1 MIKAVADKHLDSDT
15 IRETIFAGLEGQFTG
30 QRVLILIPDHTRT
43 VPLPELFRLTV
54 EALHNA
60 RQVDY
65 MVALGT
71 HPPLSEE
78 QLCKLVGITPQEKA
92 STYAHVG
99 LFNHEWQNPD
109 VLVEIGKL
117 TRDQVQEITGEYWHE
132 SLGGDAPIRIN
143 RLALD
148 YDHIIILGPVFPH
161 EVVGFSGGAKY
172 LFPGISGPEMINVTH
187 WLGALITILEMIGI
201 KQTPVRDMIHAAA
214 AMVPTPI
221 TLVALV
227 VDGYDLAGI
236 FIGDH
241 LEAWSAAADLS
252 SERHIVWLDEPVQ
265 SVLSAAPPMYDE
277 LWTAAKAMYKMEP
290 VIADGGE
297 VIIYAPHLDEVSF
310 VHGKYIYEIGYHVRD
325 YFLKQ
330 WDTFKHVPAGVIAHS
345 THLKGSGLFE
355 NGTEKPRINVTMAT
369 AISKEDCRTLNLG
382 YLPYGD
388 IHPENWQNSK
398 DCIYVPKAGEMLYRL
413 RK

>member
-1 MIKAVADKHLDSDT
+1 MIKAVADKHLDSGT
-15 IRETIFAGLEGQFTG
+15 IHETIFAGLEGQFMG

-43 VPLPELFRLTV
+43 LPLPQLFKITV
-54 EALHNA
+54 EALA
-60 RQVDY
+60 DAKQVDF

-78 QLCKLVGITPQEKA
+78 QLLKLVGITPQEKS
-92 STYAHVG
+92 STYSHIG
-99 LFNHEWQNPD
+99 LFNHEWRNPD
-109 VLVEIGKL
+109 VLVELGKL
-117 TRDQVQEITGEYWHE
+117 TRDQVQLTAGEYWHE

-143 RLALD
+143 KMALE

-187 WLGALITILEMIGI
+187 WLGALITIMEMIGI

-214 AMVPTPI
+214 EMVPTPS

-236 FIGDH
+236 FIGDY

-265 SVLSAAPPMYDE
+265 SVLSAAPPMYNE

-330 WDTFKHVPAGVIAHS
+330 WDTFKHVPAGVVAHS
-345 THLKGSGLFE
+345 THLKGSGTFE
-355 NGTEKPRINVTMAT
+355 NGIESPRINVTMAT
-369 AISKEDCRTLNLG
+369 AISQEDCNTLNLG
-382 YLPYGD
+382 YLPYSD
-388 IHPENWQNSK
+388 INPEHWQHSR
-398 DCIYVPKAGEMLYRL
+398 DCLYVPKAGEMLYRL

>member
-1 MIKAVADKHLDSDT
+1 MIKAVADKHLDGDT
-15 IRETIFAGLEGQFTG
+15 IHETIFAGLEGQFTG
-30 QRVLILIPDHTRT
+30 QRILVLIPDHTRT
-43 VPLPELFRLTV
+43 LPLPELFKITV
-54 EALHNA
+54 DALHDA
-60 RQVDY
+60 HQVDF

-71 HPPLSEE
+71 HPPLNEE
-78 QLCKLVGITPQEKA
+78 QLCKLVGITPPEKA
-92 STYAHVG
+92 STYRHIG
-99 LFNHEWQNPD
+99 LFNHDWQNPD
-109 VLVEIGKL
+109 ALVEIGKL
-117 TRDQVQEITGEYWHE
+117 TRDQVQAIAGEYWHE

-143 RLALD
+143 RLALE

-172 LFPGISGPEMINVTH
+172 LFPGISGAEMINVTH

-236 FIGDH
+236 FIGDYR
-241 LEAWSAAADLS
+241 EAWSAAADLS

-265 SVLSAAPPMYDE
+265 SVLSVAPPMYDE

-310 VHGKYIYEIGYHVRD
+310 VHGKYIYDIGYHVRD

-330 WDTFKHVPAGVIAHS
+330 WDTFRHVPAGVIAHS
-345 THLKGSGLFE
+345 THLKGSGTFD

-369 AISKEDCRTLNLG
+369 AISEDDCKTLNLG
-382 YLPYGD
+382 YLPHSD
-388 IHPENWQNSK
+388 IHPEKWQNSK